1 MTGVL
6 VAGAII
12 GLGLLI
18 LVLVLIPP
26 ASHAGSALA
35 RLDQERLQGRARAA
49 VLGLD
54 SNGSQTPAWQQSIGR
69 RATSGVTAAGFE
81 LRPLRSDLA
90 IVGLTLD
97 AFLARSVIAGVVGLL
112 VPLVLGAV
120 ATVLR
125 LDVNLSIPLILSL
138 VIALIAMFVPWMAL
152 RSAAAERRR
161 DFRHVVGSFLD
172 LVAMSL
178 AGGRGVPEAL
188 QGASELSD
196 GWAMVRIRNALGEA
210 RLRGATPWAALGALG
225 EELQVDELR
234 DLAAALALVAED
246 GAKVRDSLSAR
257 AGSMRRRELAEAEGK
272 AGESSESMLV
282 AQLLLAVGFLV
293 FLVYPAIVTVMMP
306 G

>member
-6 VAGAII
+6 VAGAVV

-18 LVLVLIPP
+18 LVLVLVPP

-35 RLDQERLQGRARAA
+35 RLDQERLQGRARAT

-54 SNGSQTPAWQQSIGR
+54 ERGARIPAWQQSLGR

-97 AFLARSVIAGVVGLL
+97 AFLARCVIAGVAGLL
-112 VPLVLGAV
+112 VPLALGAA
-120 ATVLR
+120 ATALQLGV
-125 LDVNLSIPLILSL
+125 SPTIPLVFSL
-138 VIALIAMFVPWMAL
+138 VIALVAALVPWMAL
-152 RSAAAERRR
+152 RSTAAERRR

-196 GWAMVRIRNALGEA
+196 GWAMVRIRNALSEA
-210 RLRGATPWAALGALG
+210 RLRGATPWSELGALG
-225 EELQVDELR
+225 EELQIDELR

-282 AQLLLAVGFLV
+282 AQLLLAVGFLI
-293 FLVYPAIVTVMMP
+293 FLVYPALVTVMQP
-306 G
+306 R